1 LWNNQL
7 DSSGYCSRTHY

>member
-7 DSSGYCSRTHY
+7 DSSGYCSRAHY